1 MSNKA
6 KTGTWPTEVR
16 RRDGTVVPF
25 DVTRIEAAVARA
37 AREVAN
43 DDPDMPATVARAVA
57 DALGSGVAPVEE
69 IQDLVEARL
78 GEAGLDDVA
87 RAYIVYRRRRAELRT
102 AKAML
107 GVRDELKLSLAAV
120 TVLRERYLLRDDKGR
135 PAEST
140 GEMMDRAAH
149 CVAEAEDGYR
159 PGSSTRWAERYAKL
173 LRSLEFLPNSPTL
186 MNAGTD
192 VGLLSGCVVLPV
204 EDSLRSIF
212 TTLGQA
218 AEVQRAGG
226 GTGFSFSRL
235 RPSGDPVTTTAGTAS
250 GPMSFLRL
258 YDTAAEVV
266 SMGGRRRGACMAV
279 LDASH
284 PDIIDFVTTK
294 ARSEHALTHFNLSV
308 GVTDG
313 FMRAVER
320 GDTHRLV
327 NPRTGRTVA
336 QVSAATLFDSICA
349 AAHECGD
356 PGLVF
361 LDTINRAN
369 PIPGHGRI
377 EATNPCG
384 EVPLLPYESCNLG
397 SINLARMVTRGRVD
411 WDRLKE
417 VVAVAVRFLDDVIDV
432 SRYPFSELEQA
443 ARATRKIGLG
453 VMGLAELLA
462 TLSIPYDSE
471 EGVALAEQ
479 LMRRIRREAHIASKR
494 LAEERGSFPAFA
506 DSRFARSDPRRNAQ
520 VTSVAPTGTISLIA
534 GTTAGIEPMFAIAFT
549 RSVLGRELLEV
560 NPCFDRL
567 ARDQGFYSDELIS
580 EIAQRGGVR
589 GCPQLSASVRAA
601 FPTAAEIAPE
611 WHLRMQSAV
620 QRHVDAA
627 VSKTVN
633 LPATATVDD
642 VRGIYLAAWKAKV
655 KGITV
660 YRYGS
665 REGQVLSYAA
675 PDAAPARADTVYSGG
690 CIARSCDC

>member
-1 MSNKA
+1 MSTKA
-6 KTGTWPTEVR
+6 KTRTWPTEVR

-25 DVTRIEAAVARA
+25 DVTRIEAAVAGA

-43 DDPDMPATVARAVA
+43 DDPDMAITVARAVA
-57 DALGSGVAPVEE
+57 DALGPGVAPVEE
-69 IQDLVEARL
+69 IQDYVEARL

-102 AKAML
+102 AKEML
-107 GVRDELKLSLAAV
+107 GVADELKLSLAAV

-135 PAEST
+135 PTEST

-149 CVAEAEDGYR
+149 CVAAAEDGYR

-192 VGLLSGCVVLPV
+192 IGLLSACVVLPV
-204 EDSLRSIF
+204 DDSLRSIF
-212 TTLGQA
+212 ATLGQA
-218 AEVQRAGG
+218 AEVQRSGG

-235 RPSGDPVTTTAGTAS
+235 RPSGDPVTITAGTAS
-250 GPMSFLRL
+250 GPMPFLEL

-284 PDIIDFVTTK
+284 PDIVDFITTK
-294 ARSEHALTHFNLSV
+294 ARSQNALTHFNLSV
-308 GVTDG
+308 GVSDR

-320 GDTHRLV
+320 GDNHRLV

-336 QVSAATLFDSICA
+336 QVPAATLFDRICA

-361 LDTINRAN
+361 LDAINRAN
-369 PIPGHGRI
+369 PIPRRGRI

-397 SINLARMVTRGRVD
+397 SINLARMVVDGRID
-411 WDRLKE
+411 WDRLNE
-417 VVAVAVRFLDDVIDV
+417 VVALAVRFLDDVIDV
-432 SRYPFSELEQA
+432 SRYPYPELEEA

-471 EGVALAEQ
+471 EGVGLAEQ
-479 LMRRIRREAHIASKR
+479 LMRRIQREAHIASKR

-549 RSVLGRELLEV
+549 RSVLGRQLLEV

-567 ARDQGFYSDELIS
+567 ARGQGFYSDELIS

-589 GCPQLSASVRAA
+589 GCPQLSASVRGA
-601 FPTAAEIAPE
+601 FPTAAEIAPD

-642 VRGIYLAAWKAKV
+642 VRDIYLAAWKAKV

-675 PDAAPARADTVYSGG
+675 PDALAQADTVYSGG